1 MDTRLPSGNG
11 QVREAR
17 RCAVVF
23 KPSGRVIEVPAGTL
37 LLDAARQAGVSI
49 ETPCGGYGRCGRC
62 RVLVESGDVARR
74 DTYHLTADEVAQ
86 GHALACQTQVQ
97 GSLTVFVEP
106 REAISRRYRPQ
117 EEARAAQ
124 IALPLDGSFIC
135 QPSLRKLHVA
145 VEGPSMEDNTN
156 DFDRLGRDLVREYGV
171 PRLRADLPVLRTLAA
186 DVRSANWDVTAV
198 VDDEEPQLPQQWE
211 EEMGETGVHMEGPT
225 RLLAVE
231 PGDTTGRALGV
242 AVDIGTTTVVVYLV
256 NTANAQ
262 VLDTA
267 SAYNAQI
274 SCGDDVIS
282 RIIYSQRGDGL
293 NHLRKLVTDTING
306 LLDELA
312 KRNGIELR
320 DIYEMSV
327 AGNTTMTHL
336 FLGLNPKYVREAP
349 YIPTVNLPPAVLAA
363 DLGIPIHPQARVKCA
378 PGVGSYVGGD
388 ITAGVL
394 SSGMFRT
401 DKLTLFIDVGTN
413 GEIVLGNKEWL
424 ITCACSAG
432 PAFEGGGVKDGMR
445 AIPGA
450 VQEVWINS
458 ETLEPTCRT
467 IGDLPPQG
475 ICGSGLLGALAEMFI
490 SGIIDKGGRMRR
502 DLDTPRVRIANN
514 IAEYV
519 LVKAGEQGAKRDIVL
534 TEADINNLLRAKGAI
549 YAGFSVLV
557 RSVGLTMADVEQVM
571 IAGAFGQHIHI
582 EKAIQIGLL
591 PDMPWDRIKY
601 VGNSSALGAYF
612 ALVCR
617 EARAALQAVARKMT
631 YLELS
636 ADNSFMD
643 EYTRALFLP
652 HTDINEFPS
661 VGRLLE
667 QTRQK
672 GTAAV
677 KA

>member
-1 MDTRLPSGNG
+1 MPDNAMTSNG
-11 QVREAR
+11 RQCTVL
-17 RCAVVF
+17 F
-23 KPSGRVIEVPAGTL
+23 KPSGRAVNVSAGTL
-37 LLDAARQAGVSI
+37 LLEAARLAGLEI

-74 DTYHLTADEVAQ
+74 DTYHLSAEEAAQ
-86 GHALACQTQVQ
+86 GHALACQTTVQ
-97 GSLTVFVEP
+97 GNITVFVEP
-106 REAISRRYRPQ
+106 REAVSRRYRPQ
-117 EEARAAQ
+117 QEATAAE
-124 IALPLDGSFIC
+124 IALPADMTLIC
-135 QPSLRKLHVA
+135 QPGLRKLHVA
-145 VEGPSMEDNTN
+145 IEAPSMEDNTN
-156 DFDRLGRDLVREYGV
+156 DFDRLSRSLVREYGV
-171 PRLRADLPVLRTLAA
+171 TRLRADLPILRTLAA
-186 DVRSANWDVTAV
+186 DLRAADWDVTAV
-198 VDDEEPQLPQQWE
+198 VEDEEPALPREWE
-211 EEMGETGVHMEGPT
+211 QEMGDTGIHAQSN
-225 RLLAVE
+225 RLLALE
-231 PGDTTGRALGV
+231 RGDTTGRLLGV
-242 AVDIGTTTVVVYLV
+242 AVDIGTTTVVAYLV
-256 NTANAQ
+256 NLTNAQ

-274 SCGDDVIS
+274 TCGDDVIS

-293 NHLRKLVTDTING
+293 NHLRQLVTDTIVR
-306 LLDELA
+306 LLQEMA
-312 KRNGIELR
+312 GRQQIALR

-327 AGNTTMTHL
+327 AGNTTMTQL

-349 YIPTVNLPPAVLAA
+349 YIPTISTPPPVTAA
-363 DLGIPIHPQARVKCA
+363 ELGIPIHPQARVKCA
-378 PGVGSYVGGD
+378 PSVGSYVGGD

-413 GEIVLGNKEWL
+413 GEIVLGNRDWL

-450 VQEVWINS
+450 IQEVWINS
-458 ETLEPTCRT
+458 ETLEPTVKV

-475 ICGSGLLGALAEMFI
+475 ICGSGLLGALAEMFLA
-490 SGIIDKGGRMRR
+490 GVIDKGGRIRR
-502 DLDTPRVRIANN
+502 DLGTARVRSEGNM
-514 IAEYV
+514 AEYV
-519 LVKAGEQGAKRDIVL
+519 MVRAGEMGAAKDIVL
-534 TEADINNLLRAKGAI
+534 TEADINNLVRAKGAI

-557 RSVGLTMADVEQVM
+557 RSVGLSIAEVEQVL
-571 IAGAFGQHIHI
+571 IAGGFGRHINI

-601 VGNSSALGAYF
+601 VGNSSALGAYD

-652 HTDINEFPS
+652 HTDIDEFPS
-661 VGRLLE
+661 VRRLLE
-667 QTRQK
+667 QNQRLER
-672 GTAAV
+672 AAS
-677 KA
+677 